1 VYTLFVCD
9 GCSLHL
15 VCNVYVYVRVRAFIP
30 PRLYVRFYTVV
41 KYRTRY
47 VTLRY
52 VNEIHCDRFEG
63 LCRV

>member
-1 VYTLFVCD
+1 M
-9 GCSLHL
+9 L
-15 VCNVYVYVRVRAFIP
+15 VASCVSVYVRVRAFIP